1 MRRLIAASVSLFL
14 ANTALAGTV
23 IAYDGQDVVVP
34 VDPAAGVTLMLPGA
48 VKIATPPRFHA
59 IQAIVSPAPQ
69 QESGQAAPAPMD
81 VRAFSVRATRAAS
94 ERVTFVL
101 ADDRNVTVRFV
112 PTPGADNFYEVRWQK
127 AQSAKNKD
135 SGYLANER
143 AMMLALL
150 RDDLGMGRQIVKNE
164 IKIDRYP
171 QLQIFL
177 VRTYQTD
184 GLSGY
189 VFTVTNT
196 SKEKLQLN
204 PTVVAIGSPNRAVL
218 TQMDHEILKP
228 CSEDNSPNPRGM
240 GCMTALRM
248 VVKGTGAL
256 PSLSQ
261 DARAALPF
269 MVSIKERE

>member
-1 MRRLIAASVSLFL
+1 MKRFIIAAVSFVL
-14 ANTALAGTV
+14 AKSALAGTV
-23 IAYDGQDVVVP
+23 VAYEGQDVVVP

-48 VKIATPPRFHA
+48 VKIATPPRFHS
-59 IQAIVSPAPQ
+59 IQPIVPPASQAEP
-69 QESGQAAPAPMD
+69 GQAAPAPMD
-81 VRAFSVRATRAAS
+81 IRAFSVRATRATA

-101 ADDRNVTVRFV
+101 ADDRNVTVRFI

-127 AQSAKNKD
+127 NQSAKNKD

-143 AMMLALL
+143 ALMLALL
-150 RDDLGMGRQIVKNE
+150 RDDLGMGRQIVKTE

-171 QLQIFL
+171 QLEIFL
-177 VRTYQTD
+177 VRTFQTD

-196 SKEKLQLN
+196 SKAKLQLN
-204 PTVVAIGSPNRAVL
+204 PTVIAISSPNRAIL
-218 TQMDHEILKP
+218 TQMDHETLRP
-228 CSEDNSPNPRGM
+228 CSEDNSPNPRGT

-256 PSLSQ
+256 PALSQ

-269 MVSIKERE
+269 MVSIKEKE